1 MCPKPNFTEMEVF
14 GVKKILATMLALTCL
29 FGLFGCGATTA
40 KDPEDMTA
48 YLSKELDIEQSKIQY
63 AGEYIDG
70 EDALVWFVAEREY
83 TNQYFSVSC
92 RVNKN
97 QTYHI
102 NEIHKADEY
111 TTDIVHSLWDT
122 HDVYLINNLDCTKI
136 VLKNGADEIVSQI
149 DITADEF
156 PYIFDLQSFG
166 NGKIMFMN
174 SNGEEIR

>member
-1 MCPKPNFTEMEVF
+1 MH
-14 GVKKILATMLALTCL
+14 
-29 FGLFGCGATTA
+29 
-40 KDPEDMTA
+40 
-48 YLSKELDIEQSKIQY
+48 
-63 AGEYIDG
+63 
-70 EDALVWFVAEREY
+70 
-83 TNQYFSVSC
+83 FSVSC